1 MRFVIYD
8 FARSHAPLF
17 FFCALY
23 SPQTDSIQ
31 TETSPAA
38 SKNMSAATETA
49 TPVNIDEN
57 IAPETI
63 KNDETVRSQLLICLV
78 LASTVSH

>member
-1 MRFVIYD
+1 
-8 FARSHAPLF
+8 
-17 FFCALY
+17 
-23 SPQTDSIQ
+23 
-31 TETSPAA
+31 
-38 SKNMSAATETA
+38 MSAATETA